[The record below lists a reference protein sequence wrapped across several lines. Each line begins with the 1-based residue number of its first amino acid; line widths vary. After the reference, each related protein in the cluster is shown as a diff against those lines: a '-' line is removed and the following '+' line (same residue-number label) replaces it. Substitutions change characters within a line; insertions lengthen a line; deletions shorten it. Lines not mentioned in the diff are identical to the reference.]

1 MMHIDKK
8 IIKIYVINFF
18 LCALFCTA
26 YSYFFDKNYLINIAS
41 VLDGFAVFSI
51 IIFIY
56 FYLANRNSSNK
67 LLSPGFVVYE
77 LIYAFL
83 LKFAVLIFL
92 LTLSFKIFDL
102 NNKMII
108 LTFSY
113 MVILRLIIYF
123 KRGLNDNLR

>member
-8 IIKIYVINFF
+8 SIKIYVINFF
-18 LCALFCTA
+18 LCALFCTV

-67 LLSPGFVVYE
+67 LISPGYVVYE

>member
-1 MMHIDKK
+1 
-8 IIKIYVINFF
+8 
-18 LCALFCTA
+18 
-26 YSYFFDKNYLINIAS
+26 
-41 VLDGFAVFSI
+41 
-51 IIFIY
+51 
-56 FYLANRNSSNK
+56 
-67 LLSPGFVVYE
+67 
-77 LIYAFL
+77 

>member
-1 MMHIDKK
+1 MHIDKK

>member
-1 MMHIDKK
+1 MMYIDKK